1 MDNFEMG
8 VENVQ
13 VATEPIEGQE
23 GQQAQETNQQAQQVD
38 TGVNNQAA
46 AEPNNVEIA
55 FSKRLQQER
64 AKIESEF
71 APYKSFIESQAQMY
85 GMSTQEYLQAVE
97 QERQAQERQKYID
110 QGINPDLINQLL
122 ENHPDIQ
129 YARELKTKEE
139 QEAKFSQEA
148 TELFSEFP
156 DLNADD
162 IPEEVFQLQEEKGLS
177 LLDAYLR
184 VNYKNMTKQA
194 EQNTIRKLQTNAQ
207 LTPGALGNGNTEH
220 NTSVKNMSATDF
232 QKLQER
238 VLRGENITL

>member
-8 VENVQ
+8 VNDVQ
-13 VATEPIEGQE
+13 VATETIEGQE

-64 AKIESEF
+64 AKIENEF

-110 QGINPDLINQLL
+110 QGINPDLINEIL

-129 YARELKTKEE
+129 YARELKAKE
-139 QEAKFSQEA
+139 QENAKFDSEA
-148 TELFSEFP
+148 MELFNEFP
-156 DLNADD
+156 DLQVDD
-162 IPEEVFQLQEEKGLS
+162 IPAEVFHLQQEKGLS

-184 VNYKNMTKQA
+184 VNYKTMTKQA
-194 EQNTIRKLQTNAQ
+194 EQNTIRKLQNNA
-207 LTPGALGNGNTEH
+207 LNTPGALGNDSPEH
-220 NTSVKNMSATDF
+220 NTRVKDLSTTDF
-232 QKLQER
+232 KKLQER